1 MPNTNW
7 SGLRGLQIGRYAEY
21 YAKMELA
28 SYKFE
33 VYTTEVDDH
42 GIDFLI
48 KREESKK
55 FYEIQVKSIRE
66 YGYVFMPKSTW
77 HIDHDNLY
85 LVLLI
90 FKEGMLPN
98 VYMIPATAWQN
109 SDELFK
115 DKNYEGLKSDPEF
128 GLNLSLKNQPLL
140 EPYRIENI
148 EYKLD

>member
-1 MPNTNW
+1 
-7 SGLRGLQIGRYAEY
+7 
-21 YAKMELA
+21 MELA

-48 KREESKK
+48 KREESRK

-77 HIDHDNLY
+77 HIDHDYLY

>member
-1 MPNTNW
+1 
-7 SGLRGLQIGRYAEY
+7 
-21 YAKMELA
+21 MELA
-28 SYKFE
+28 SYGFE

-48 KREESKK
+48 KRQKSKK

-66 YGYVFMPKSTW
+66 YGYVFMPKCTW
-77 HIDHDNLY
+77 EVDQENLY

-90 FKEGMLPN
+90 FKEGKLPN

-115 DKNYEGLKSDPEF
+115 DKNYEGLKSEPEY

-148 EYKLD
+148 ENKLD

>member
-1 MPNTNW
+1 
-7 SGLRGLQIGRYAEY
+7 
-21 YAKMELA
+21 MELA